1 MAAGLQE
8 CVHAAVRGELG
19 GRDKESAHRVPQ
31 THRDPRGEV
40 DSADPGGD
48 FFFFFFR
55 GKCPALATSIR
66 DSRARKRKKTDFE
79 KCTTDKTGVKVALR
93 ASDSSMTA
101 ELRKKAEKWSK
112 SRPSFG
118 RFQFTTTIAVV

>member
-31 THRDPRGEV
+31 TRRDPEEKSIQQIPAV
-40 DSADPGGD
+40 I
-48 FFFFFFR
+48 FFFFFR

-66 DSRARKRKKTDFE
+66 DSRTKKNKTDFE

-93 ASDSSMTA
+93 ASDLSTTA
-101 ELRKKAEKWSK
+101 ELRKKVEKWSK
-112 SRPSFG
+112 SRPSLA
-118 RFQFTTTIAVV
+118 RFQFTTTIVVV